1 MLTNA
6 YEIPF
11 TLAAGASL
19 VLPAGS
25 FEFVYLSSIS
35 AGASVRLK
43 GSQVSID
50 LVVGRRVE
58 FGNPTVQPLT
68 LENQGGGSV
77 SGVLLVGSGDVRD
90 SNVVGTVSVTNAD
103 KDRSLSGTAF
113 FGLNNRSAGA
123 TEYCVVYL
131 ANPAGSGVNL
141 FVNKAE
147 ASSPSGT
154 GWINFLF
161 ADDLVAFEAEVSLT
175 LGPVVAGRSKI
186 IGGAAGAGEV
196 RSAVSSSDPSFI
208 ASIFAVSSADFA
220 TPGSYLLLLTEP
232 VVVPPGMAFVLVDR
246 TVNQSLRGNFEW
258 FEESV

>member
-11 TLAAGASL
+11 ALAAGASL

-50 LVVGRRVE
+50 LIVGRRVE

-68 LENQGGGSV
+68 LENKGSGSV

-103 KDRSLSGTAF
+103 KDRSVSGVSF
-113 FGLNNRSAGA
+113 FGSRNVSAVA
-123 TEYCVVYL
+123 SQYSIAYL
-131 ANPAGSGVNL
+131 INPVGSGVNL
-141 FVNKAE
+141 IVNRMSATQPAGAGGVFYYFSTDDVAGLEALPAVTPLSRVAGINKLIGGDVANGE
-147 ASSPSGT
+147 RTGANSTSGVAGSVDVLGFIYMGVPGFHFLDVSEPYIVQPGGALGAASST
-154 GWINFLF
+154 V
-161 ADDLVAFEAEVSLT
+161 ADDLSVS
-175 LGPVVAGRSKI
+175 
-186 IGGAAGAGEV
+186 
-196 RSAVSSSDPSFI
+196 
-208 ASIFAVSSADFA
+208 
-220 TPGSYLLLLTEP
+220 
-232 VVVPPGMAFVLVDR
+232 
-246 TVNQSLRGNFEW
+246 FEW
-258 FEESV
+258 FEESI